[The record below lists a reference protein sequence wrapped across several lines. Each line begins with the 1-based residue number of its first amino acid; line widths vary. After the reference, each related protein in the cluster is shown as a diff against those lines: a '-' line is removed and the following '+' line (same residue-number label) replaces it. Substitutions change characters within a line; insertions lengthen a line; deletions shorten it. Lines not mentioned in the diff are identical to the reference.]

1 MSMTTAKKK
10 EFRSYFHSK
19 LNRLTG
25 TCGDTIQIQIRV
37 ENGRIRESGFVTDG
51 CGASIACGS
60 MLTETIK
67 NKTVE
72 EALTITS
79 GDLLR
84 SLDGLPEEIVHCSIL
99 AVDTLHAA
107 IDDYRA
113 NCSVTR

>member
-1 MSMTTAKKK
+1 MTTAKKK

-60 MLTETIK
+60 MITEMVK

-72 EALTITS
+72 EALAIDS
-79 GDLLR
+79 DDLLR
-84 SLDGLPEEIVHCSIL
+84 SLDGLPDENVHCSVL
-99 AVDTLHAA
+99 AVDTLRAA
-107 IDDYRA
+107 IDDYR
-113 NCSVTR
+113 VKL